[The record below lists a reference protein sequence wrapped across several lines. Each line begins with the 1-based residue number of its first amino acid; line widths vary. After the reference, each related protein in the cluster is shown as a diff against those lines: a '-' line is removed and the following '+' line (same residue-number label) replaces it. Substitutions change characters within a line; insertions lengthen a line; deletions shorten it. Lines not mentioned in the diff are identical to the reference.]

1 MADWSDIIFA
11 AGQTDYI
18 ARLNTLRTRAEA
30 NTSEV
35 ETARGAEASLS
46 AQVATRLTQA
56 QVDARISALSL
67 LASGLSA
74 NLNGNLYRINAI
86 ADPLDP
92 QDAATRAWT
101 LAQITLGGDPTGI
114 PVTSLAVGTLAD
126 TQLLRRSGAG
136 LAGVSPSA
144 LPVTGFGV
152 GTLADGEVLIRSGA
166 GLAGLKQS
174 DDELYFYASF

>member
-1 MADWSDIIFA
+1 MADWSDIIFT

-30 NTSEV
+30 NASEV
-35 ETARGAEASLS
+35 EAARGAEASLS

-56 QVDARISALSL
+56 QVDARITALSL
-67 LASGLSA
+67 LLTGLSV
-74 NLNGNLYRINAI
+74 NLNGNGYRINAI

-101 LAQITLGGDPTGI
+101 LAQITLGGDPSGI
-114 PVTSLAVGTLAD
+114 PVTSLAVGTLTD
-126 TQLLRRSGAG
+126 TQLLQRSGAG

-152 GTLADGEVLIRSGA
+152 GALGDGDVLTRVGA
-166 GLAGLKQS
+166 ALVGRKQS
-174 DDELYFYASF
+174 TAKPFFFASF

>member
-1 MADWSDIIFA
+1 MADWSDIIFT

-35 ETARGAEASLS
+35 EAARGAEASLT

-56 QVDARISALSL
+56 QVDARITALSL
-67 LASGLSA
+67 LLTGLTV
-74 NLNGNLYRINAI
+74 NLNGNGYRINAI

-92 QDAATRAWT
+92 QDAATKAWT
-101 LAQITLGGDPTGI
+101 LAQITLGGDPSGI
-114 PVTSLAVGTLAD
+114 PVTSLAVGTLTD
-126 TQLLRRSGAG
+126 NQLLQRSGAG
-136 LAGVSPSA
+136 LAGVSASA
-144 LPVTGFGV
+144 LAVTGFGV

-166 GLAGLKQS
+166 ALVGLKQS